1 MPLVSEGNEDN
12 RCCDRKLVKFSGSH
26 IYLLFITFIK
36 LLWTFMLWKKN
47 RDFQIQEKIKLPY
60 IYQKRLFSFSSRYVS
75 ASEDKVALVA
85 EAQNGVIFWTFQS
98 VTQQNAVCDTP
109 KSVHKNFEH
118 QRKWI

>member
-1 MPLVSEGNEDN
+1 MLWQKT
-12 RCCDRKLVKFSGSH
+12 RKVLLLAH
-26 IYLLFITFIK
+26 LFIIYY
-36 LLWTFMLWKKN
+36 LHPAPLDIHALKKKTAILKYKKK
-47 RDFQIQEKIKLPY
+47 FKLPY

-109 KSVHKNFEH
+109 KLVHKNFEH